1 MGNGM
6 LPLSALSPAAGGSF
20 SDLQSH
26 KFVIA
31 DSGASGREHLDDERW
46 IPTITDVAREILF
59 PCMSRLHKTER
70 RRGKCT
76 PDTQTMQPI

>member
-31 DSGASGREHLDDERW
+31 DSGASGREHHDERW
-46 IPTITDVAREILF
+46 IPTITDVAR
-59 PCMSRLHKTER
+59 
-70 RRGKCT
+70 
-76 PDTQTMQPI
+76 